1 MKLVKLHIFTIA
13 LFVAIASL
21 LVAQEQSV
29 QQQNNRRSETSVEDE
44 YLSDIDGVVVL
55 TLAQSEEYDNK
66 LVALQ
71 YLEDAVKN
79 GNNSPEIVAAL
90 DQLAGEGINNPSRL
104 NGRIINNYPDIRR
117 RACLLLSQVGGV
129 HSKNTLVNIA
139 IADNEPMVQSA
150 AIRALGEMGYNENDE
165 ATTAIAFAN
174 HRNRVLNPTSSMAI
188 ETLDAFEK
196 LADSTENKRTMVD
209 EISKI
214 AADYH
219 YSSAVRKRALEV
231 LKNIRLDGSNSN
243 KSVKAS
249 DAK

>member
-1 MKLVKLHIFTIA
+1 MKFAKV
-13 LFVAIASL
+13 LFCVICFAAFSSL
-21 LVAQEQSV
+21 SFAQEQRV
-29 QQQNNRRSETSVEDE
+29 QKQTNATRRSETSVENE
-44 YLSDIDGVVVL
+44 YLNDIDSVVVL
-55 TLAQSEEYDNK
+55 TLAKSEEYDNK

-71 YLEDAVKN
+71 YLEDAVGS
-79 GNNSPEIVAAL
+79 GNISQEIVAAL

-104 NGRIINNYPDIRR
+104 NGRIMNNYPDIRR
-117 RACLLLSQVGGV
+117 RACLLLGQVGGV

-165 ATTAIAFAN
+165 ATDAIAFAN
-174 HRNRVLNPTSSMAI
+174 HRNRILNPTSSMAI

-196 LADSTENKRTMVD
+196 LAANTEDKRAMID

-231 LKNIRLDGSNSN
+231 LKGIRLDSSSSS
-243 KSVKAS
+243 KSTA